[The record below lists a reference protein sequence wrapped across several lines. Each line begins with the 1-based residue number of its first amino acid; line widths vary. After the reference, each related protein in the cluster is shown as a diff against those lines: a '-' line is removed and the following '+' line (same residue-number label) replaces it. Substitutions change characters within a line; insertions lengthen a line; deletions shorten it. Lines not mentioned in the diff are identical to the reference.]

1 MKKII
6 LVGEDDDAIG
16 DIITSILQ
24 SENYKVLLA
33 KNEEE
38 IKHHF
43 QRASIDLIFLDIWLA
58 GQDGSIIA
66 KNIKI
71 KQATKEIPL
80 VLMSAD
86 NQTENIAKMVGADD
100 FLLKPFS
107 LDDLLKIARKY
118 TK

>member
-24 SENYKVLLA
+24 SENYEVLLA
-33 KNEEE
+33 KNAEA
-38 IKHHF
+38 INTYLHT
-43 QRASIDLIFLDIWLA
+43 STLDLIFLDIWLA
-58 GQDGSIIA
+58 GQDGSKIA
-66 KNIKI
+66 KSIKT
-71 KQATKEIPL
+71 KQATKDIPL
-80 VLMSAD
+80 VIMSAD
-86 NQTENIAKMVGADD
+86 NQTESIAKTAGAEA

-107 LDDLLKIARKY
+107 LDDLLELARKY